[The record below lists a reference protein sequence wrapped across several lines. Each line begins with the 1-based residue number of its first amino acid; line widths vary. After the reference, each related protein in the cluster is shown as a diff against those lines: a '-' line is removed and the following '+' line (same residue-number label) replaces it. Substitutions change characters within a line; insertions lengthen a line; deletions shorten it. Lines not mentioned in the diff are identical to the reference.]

1 MLFHWNTKPNKKKK
15 NKACARSKMIISI
28 WWHFVV
34 VTLQMNHSIGFF
46 GKNVEYSR
54 NKINTRNTYSEF
66 KLEVKGAHQMC
77 DMSWYDDASQNHLR
91 SSIGALESFLHTFIF
106 IPLIESF
113 IDKGQA
119 KCKHAHTSVI
129 IQFLSKWRMSSFLTA
144 FFLFLNL
151 KGNHRQLRTVLRI
164 FFCDVMMMKKKFH
177 NSANFFSSS
186 SSSFHVI
193 REFKLKWRRI
203 CCL

>member
-113 IDKGQA
+113 IGKGQA
-119 KCKHAHTSVI
+119 KCKHTHTLQCDNTVFE
-129 IQFLSKWRMSSFLTA
+129 QMK
-144 FFLFLNL
+144 NE
-151 KGNHRQLRTVLRI
+151 QLLDR
-164 FFCDVMMMKKKFH
+164 
-177 NSANFFSSS
+177 FFS
-186 SSSFHVI
+186 F
-193 REFKLKWRRI
+193 FKFEGKSPTA
-203 CCL
+203 